1 MNILAELKNRFR
13 DVLAEVSGETDVQ
26 NLLDMIK
33 PAQDARFGDYQAN
46 CAMPL
51 GKRLGKPPREVAE
64 EISNKVRLDDLC
76 SQTDIAGPGFINLT
90 IDDRWITS
98 QVNTARKESRL
109 GVAVNANPQT
119 FILDYSSPNV
129 AKPMHVGHIR
139 STVIG
144 DSLARTLRFLGHQVI
159 ADNHLGDWGTQ
170 FGMIIYGYKH
180 FVNAE
185 AYQQHEVRELS
196 RLYRLVNQ
204 LIDYWK
210 SKGGVA
216 AQQEEIARR
225 ETVVSELETVEPSGD
240 KKEDKKHR
248 KALGRARD
256 QLTQA
261 CQVLESLK
269 AKIQTVENDEVLLQQ
284 AQAHPEIARNALLET
299 AQLHEGDATN
309 RQLWEEFLPKCRED
323 IQRVY
328 ARLSVEFDVEY
339 GESFYHEMLPGVVSG
354 LQEAGLASESEGAQC
369 VFLHDFETPMI
380 VQKSDGAFLYAT
392 TDLATIEYRM
402 QQWQADEILYVVDHR
417 QSEHFQK
424 LFAVANAWNAPQVKM
439 HHISFGTVLD
449 ESGRPYKTRSG
460 DAVGLEGLLDE
471 AVNKAYEVVS
481 ANDDSK
487 PNGSELSEEM
497 RRHIADVVGHGAI
510 KYADLSHNRTSDYV
524 FSYDKMMALE
534 GNTAT
539 YMQYS
544 YARVQSIFRKGDVDL
559 DALRQSES
567 AILLGHAAERAL
579 AMMILRYSEALEQV
593 VEDYRPNQ
601 LTNYLF
607 DLAKRFSSFFE
618 QCPVL
623 KSEDEAIKQSRL
635 KLCDLTGRVI
645 AHGLDLL
652 GIGVVD
658 QM

>member
-1 MNILAELKNRFR
+1 MKIFNKYTYLFLGILVIATIVIFNFIPNLETEEFDQEVIDDIIEGVTTTTIEENSEQNTQESISSLDEL
-13 DVLAEVSGETDVQ
+13 VLTE
-26 NLLDMIK
+26 
-33 PAQDARFGDYQAN
+33 
-46 CAMPL
+46 
-51 GKRLGKPPREVAE
+51 E
-64 EISNKVRLDDLC
+64 EISDIDKVLVFNEFEKEITNFDVYLLIGSDERSAEIALTRGEVTGKRADVIILGLVDKSSKEITLLSFPRDLLIKNNC
-76 SQTDIAGPGFINLT
+76 TGKLERIN
-90 IDDRWITS
+90 
-98 QVNTARKESRL
+98 A
-109 GVAVNANPQT
+109 
-119 FILDYSSPNV
+119 
-129 AKPMHVGHIR
+129 
-139 STVIG
+139 
-144 DSLARTLRFLGHQVI
+144 
-159 ADNHLGDWGTQ
+159 
-170 FGMIIYGYKH
+170 
-180 FVNAE
+180 
-185 AYQQHEVRELS
+185 AY
-196 RLYRLVNQ
+196 
-204 LIDYWK
+204 

-369 VFLHDFETPMI
+369 VFLDDFETPMI

-424 LFAVANAWNAPQVKM
+424 LFAVANAWNAPQVQM

-487 PNGSELSEEM
+487 PNGSELSEET

-559 DALRQSES
+559 DALRQSAS